1 MLLIKSLSV
10 YQGLLKKLFNNEE
23 FQKKIISEDEFF
35 IPEKLGKIELY
46 ETLLTEDCLEKFTKT
61 IYYRDTQKV
70 LEGIKNKLGDENNLK
85 VEFSKLKELD
95 ERHILRKR
103 LFLLFPKESEK
114 IELDSIYNM
123 LKNNLK
129 CCNNNLD
136 KLKNRINYLEIF
148 GPTNKKIKDY
158 QKKYKELIRSTI
170 YVIKNE
176 KLFDEK
182 FNKFDKEQVN
192 KTIKYQK
199 SIIFMKLLDQF
210 SNKIFDETLDIF
222 KNIFFK
228 LVKSKDIGD
237 IIFLKKEKN
246 IDIMKQM
253 DIYKESIKIILKF
266 IKEQKEE
273 KIKEEIK
280 IVYGIINEELN
291 LNEEEYKL
299 IENIREND
307 NEIKLLI
314 NKIKLFSY
322 YEDIKYVLNCLSNLF
337 NNLKP
342 KNKYNQEGKLTNQ
355 IQIIYESLS
364 DEKTTFEKMENAKNF
379 LKNLGFD
386 IFEINKNLLYTFI
399 SEIIDKNEEI
409 KFCKEKSGIKK
420 GENGVVVLKDFI

>member
-1 MLLIKSLSV
+1 LLLIKSLSV

-136 KLKNRINYLEIF
+136 KLKNRINYLEICD
-148 GPTNKKIKDY
+148 PTNKNIKDY

>member
-1 MLLIKSLSV
+1 LLLIKSLSV

-35 IPEKLGKIELY
+35 IPEKLGKIKLY

-148 GPTNKKIKDY
+148 DPTNKNIKDY